1 MTLTVSIPEPLWQAA
16 QREAQ
21 ASGRT
26 PEQVVVSVL
35 EKGFSQDTQRSSS
48 VPRRL
53 AAWRDFTRNT
63 VGAVVLRS
71 DDREAIYAD
80 DGR

>member
-35 EKGFSQDTQRSSS
+35 ENGFSQYPPRSANI
-48 VPRRL
+48 PRKL
-53 AAWRDFTRNT
+53 AAWREFTRDAA
-63 VGAVVLRS
+63 GSVVLRS